1 MIKRFLVLPFLMLIL
16 VLLPNCSSSEAVQT
30 DPEAD
35 MSPVISQEPE
45 NEDETVVETLAVA
58 EDDIA
63 EEIVVTEPEIM
74 TPVEEEVVISDIP
87 DPEPVVEPE
96 PEPEAAIEDIYIPED
111 LAGAE
116 GLSDAIDRYLELRA
130 ENETDVPEGE
140 TVTAEREESLTQPSD
155 GLLTQYFESATAEDS
170 AIVDL
175 PETETTET
183 VNDDIFAQYFMT
195 ADEVPQPA
203 EEEPQLTSAEIAEA
217 LFEAAEANQ
226 FSDEPGQSPAE
237 EQPVDEE
244 LPLTPQEEAE
254 AMLEDAV
261 AKYFSDESDQAPAEA
276 QSVDEERPLTPQEE
290 AEAMLEDA
298 VAEYFSD
305 EPGQTTEEDT
315 VAETTPDLVA
325 PESDDQLD
333 SAMNSY
339 FSGWSGEETEPSEVT
354 TAESDESGTADSNPA
369 SYEVIAD
376 AYESTEPDVGV
387 EETDAAG
394 ESSYLVFF
402 VILGVVV
409 VIGIVIKLVGSL
421 LRRKK

>member
-1 MIKRFLVLPFLMLIL
+1 
-16 VLLPNCSSSEAVQT
+16 
-30 DPEAD
+30 

-261 AKYFSDESDQAPAEA
+261 AKYFSDE
-276 QSVDEERPLTPQEE
+276 
-290 AEAMLEDA
+290 
-298 VAEYFSD
+298 
-305 EPGQTTEEDT
+305 PGQTTEEDT

>member
-1 MIKRFLVLPFLMLIL
+1 MLIL

-261 AKYFSDESDQAPAEA
+261 AKYFSDE
-276 QSVDEERPLTPQEE
+276 
-290 AEAMLEDA
+290 
-298 VAEYFSD
+298 
-305 EPGQTTEEDT
+305 PGQTTEEDT

>member
-261 AKYFSDESDQAPAEA
+261 AKYFSDE
-276 QSVDEERPLTPQEE
+276 
-290 AEAMLEDA
+290 
-298 VAEYFSD
+298 
-305 EPGQTTEEDT
+305 PGQTTEEDT